1 MDPFRL
7 LYTDA
12 HHSVLRFLLHQSI
25 RDAITLASVS
35 RSWFAAV
42 RSLRPRVRGSVVR
55 YGVQPDHMWERLFH
69 TKLVLPSVARLTISG
84 QNGREIAESQS
95 VFALGHRHFTQLE
108 FFSGH
113 VLLGPSCV
121 YPLATAKPMERLE
134 EMDIRF
140 QLDPEFTR
148 ECDRLVA
155 LEPQSDDWMDLQN
168 MEQELLYKQEI
179 MLTKLVWPHLTQW
192 FAWLVTYAPHL
203 QRLTL
208 DFSAAFP
215 HFMMGP
221 PPEVLTPL
229 LNLVSLQTFSCFG
242 GAQSAQWPRD
252 SLSVLSRFPS
262 VTHIRLPADGGI
274 VTTHELE
281 AWSESPLRHRLQR
294 IHVEGVDA
302 RCDPFLG
309 QMTGLTHLRARI
321 HMRNPHAFATLTNLV
336 SLEIGCY
343 DGYAIETSTLF
354 RSVSHCVQLRS
365 LTLEDLHVRVAH
377 LQFLGPYLPKLE
389 TLSCI
394 GLVGMENFTWLSAM
408 PQLTSLSMENS
419 GCPSLP
425 PRSME
430 SILCMPRLQKLNLI
444 RSIVVKEEYQAQC
457 KRLEHFLYVAH

>member
-95 VFALGHRHFTQLE
+95 VFEFGHRHFPQLE
-108 FFSGH
+108 SFSGH
-113 VLLGPSCV
+113 MLLGPSCNW
-121 YPLATAKPMERLE
+121 PLATAIPMERLE

-140 QLDPEFTR
+140 QLDPDFER

-155 LEPQSDDWMDLQN
+155 SEHEIDGWMDPLTA
-168 MEQELLYKQEI
+168 EQQFLYKQQI
-179 MLTKLVWPHLTQW
+179 MCAKLVWPHLIQW

-203 QRLTL
+203 QRLKL

-215 HFMMGP
+215 DFMMAP

-229 LNLVSLQTFSCFG
+229 LNLVFLQTFSWFG

-252 SLSVLSRFPS
+252 SLLVLSRFPS
-262 VTHIRLPADGGI
+262 VIHIHLPADGGI
-274 VTTHELE
+274 VTAHELE
-281 AWSESPLRHRLQR
+281 AWSHSPLRHRLQR

-302 RCDPFLG
+302 RCDAVLG

-321 HMRNPHAFATLTNLV
+321 HLWNPHSFATLTNLV

-343 DGYAIETSTLF
+343 DGYVIETSTLF

-365 LTLEDLHVRVAH
+365 LTLEDLHVWGTH
-377 LQFLGPYLPKLE
+377 MQFLGPRLPKLE
-389 TLSCI
+389 TLYCV
-394 GLVGMENFTWLSAM
+394 GLAGLESFAWLSTM
-408 PQLTSLSMENS
+408 PQLTSLSVVK
-419 GCPSLP
+419 SLL
-425 PRSME
+425 RLKSHAME
-430 SILCMPRLQKLNLI
+430 SVLCMPRLQTLLLI
-444 RSIVVKEEYQAQC
+444 DSITMTKEQQTQCEQLAQ
-457 KRLEHFLYVAH
+457 FSYVAP